1 MCTKLVKLLLIG
13 GVKRRNMIN
22 DYLRGKACIEFVRRS
37 LIQREFLSLSFS
49 CFDFEL
55 LLVLLCHLVWFVAF
69 SR

>member
-1 MCTKLVKLLLIG
+1 
-13 GVKRRNMIN
+13 MIN